1 MVRNCRFNFGITRE
15 DDNDD
20 EIEASLSRVDNACNV
35 KEDEDE
41 EGKRFASHRS
51 SSEG

>member
-15 DDNDD
+15 DEDDD
-20 EIEASLSRVDNACNV
+20 EIVASFSRIDNECNV
-35 KEDEDE
+35 EEEEE
-41 EGKRFASHRS
+41 EGKRFASHKS